1 MSLLA
6 LGLFATAAIALGPA
20 ENTRITTEPKA
31 GSERPAT
38 PDEAIAELVAGNKR
52 YQAGKNESTNP
63 VEARTSLA
71 AGQAP
76 FAAVIRCADSR
87 VAPEIVFD
95 QPLGDLFVCGV
106 AGNIPTTE
114 IIASLE
120 FGVAVLGA
128 KVIVVMGHSACGAVD
143 AAITHQKD
151 TSPLPGSLPGL
162 IDRII
167 IPCAVD
173 MKPDD
178 PADLKKAIE
187 CNANVGITHLM
198 SRSEVLSK
206 AVADGDLKII
216 AGVQDLKTGKFSI
229 TRR

>member
-1 MSLLA
+1 MPNQRYAMSLLA
-6 LGLFATAAIALGPA
+6 LGLFATAAIALGPT

-95 QPLGDLFVCGV
+95 QPLGQLFVCGV
-106 AGNIPTTE
+106 ALVVWNCHVGGLGIGNGANFCCVQLLHRDVSSE
-114 IIASLE
+114 KNMR
-120 FGVAVLGA
+120 AVS
-128 KVIVVMGHSACGAVD
+128 VV
-143 AAITHQKD
+143 
-151 TSPLPGSLPGL
+151 
-162 IDRII
+162 
-167 IPCAVD
+167 
-173 MKPDD
+173 
-178 PADLKKAIE
+178 
-187 CNANVGITHLM
+187 
-198 SRSEVLSK
+198 
-206 AVADGDLKII
+206 
-216 AGVQDLKTGKFSI
+216 
-229 TRR
+229 